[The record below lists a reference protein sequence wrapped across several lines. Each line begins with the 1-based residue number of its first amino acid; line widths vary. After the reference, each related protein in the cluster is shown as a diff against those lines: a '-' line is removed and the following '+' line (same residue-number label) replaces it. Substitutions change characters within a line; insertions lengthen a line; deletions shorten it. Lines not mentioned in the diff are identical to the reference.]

1 MSEKTRVEMLEEF
14 VRAKPDDAF
23 TRYGLAMELRRL
35 GRHDDA
41 VREFRTLLEKQ
52 ERYVPA
58 YLMFGQLLTTLGRVE
73 DAKKVLAKG
82 VSVAGSAGNEHAAGE
97 LQEALEQLA

>member
-1 MSEKTRVEMLEEF
+1 MGEKSRVEMLEEF

-23 TRYGLAMELRRL
+23 TRYGLAMELRKL
-35 GRHDDA
+35 GRNEDA
-41 VREFRTLLEKQ
+41 VKEFQTLVEKQ
-52 ERYVPA
+52 ESYVPA

-73 DAKKVLAKG
+73 EAKKVLAKG

-97 LQEALEQLA
+97 LQEALEQLS